1 MSVAQWERE
10 TIGERT
16 STALQ
21 YKKSQGQHIG
31 SVPYGYES
39 IDKTLAVVESEA
51 AAIALIQEMREQGA
65 KLQTIADELNA
76 QSIATKRGGKWYATS
91 VKNVLE
97 RAA

>member
-1 MSVAQWERE
+1 
-10 TIGERT
+10 IGERT

-65 KLQTIADELNA
+65 KLQAIADELNA
-76 QSIATKRGGKWYATS
+76 QNITSKRGGKWYPSS
-91 VKNVLE
+91 VKNVIE